1 MLPKSKHK
9 EQSVPLGNKAWL
21 GPLEATAIACFQK
34 NHKRTNMKVVLL
46 SWQTKVIMLQVEL
59 KATAVYLIGE
69 CNQETYP
76 LQKKRHSLPYLRSI
90 PHLRPRT
97 NTFGAVT
104 RVRSALAF
112 ATHQFFRESG
122 FQYIHTPILS
132 ASDCEG
138 AGEMFQVSFMTCVC
152 YAWMHDTCVLTLTYT
167 GA

>member
-1 MLPKSKHK
+1 M
-9 EQSVPLGNKAWL
+9 
-21 GPLEATAIACFQK
+21 
-34 NHKRTNMKVVLL
+34 
-46 SWQTKVIMLQVEL
+46 
-59 KATAVYLIGE
+59 KATAVHLIGG

-76 LQKKRHSLPYLRSI
+76 LQKKRHSLAYLRSI

-138 AGEMFQVSFMTCVC
+138 AGEMFQVSFTTCMY
-152 YAWMHDTCVLTLTYT
+152 YALMLPLTISIFLTFSDQERASIGGMICT
-167 GA
+167 SRALPGADVVTQMS

>member
-1 MLPKSKHK
+1 M
-9 EQSVPLGNKAWL
+9 
-21 GPLEATAIACFQK
+21 
-34 NHKRTNMKVVLL
+34 
-46 SWQTKVIMLQVEL
+46 
-59 KATAVYLIGE
+59 KATAVHLIGG

-76 LQKKRHSLPYLRSI
+76 LQKKRHSLAYLRSI

-138 AGEMFQVSFMTCVC
+138 AGEMFQVSFRTCMSVCLSKSLQHACLSKSLEHVCLSMYVYAMHVCAMHVC
-152 YAWMHDTCVLTLTYT
+152 YHCIITMHLYIIIMYGCVLYLSMR
-167 GA
+167 GKM

>member
-1 MLPKSKHK
+1 M
-9 EQSVPLGNKAWL
+9 
-21 GPLEATAIACFQK
+21 
-34 NHKRTNMKVVLL
+34 
-46 SWQTKVIMLQVEL
+46 
-59 KATAVYLIGE
+59 KATAVHLIGE

-76 LQKKRHSLPYLRSI
+76 LQKKRHSLAYLRSI

-138 AGEMFQVSFMTCVC
+138 AGEMFQVSFITCVC
-152 YAWMHDTCVLTLTYT
+152 YVLYMCVTTDIQRCIITMHVRVINMYGYYVMLCVRSTKLPD
-167 GA
+167 

>member
-1 MLPKSKHK
+1 M
-9 EQSVPLGNKAWL
+9 
-21 GPLEATAIACFQK
+21 
-34 NHKRTNMKVVLL
+34 
-46 SWQTKVIMLQVEL
+46 
-59 KATAVYLIGE
+59 KATAVHLIGG

-76 LQKKRHSLPYLRSI
+76 LQKKRHSLAYLRTI

-138 AGEMFQVSFMTCVC
+138 AGEMFQVSFTACTC
-152 YAWMHDTCVLTLTYT
+152 YAFMLTLTFST
-167 GA
+167 FLTFSDQESASATLELQLEQIHPLSGRMTSHR